1 MELWQSR
8 QQYLNGLSRSLCGFD
23 VKNEQFQQLHAPS
36 TLQGDQSSTHWILK
50 VMRGCLSL
58 FVRDING
65 RNMYCWVMNDYGVKE
80 SWTKDFQIRGMSVPR
95 VLMFSTE
102 EEQVLALENGQLG
115 FFSVRQGRRRRL
127 VVSNE
132 VDDIPREINST
143 FFYNPN
149 FTLINDM
156 IKS

>member
-1 MELWQSR
+1 
-8 QQYLNGLSRSLCGFD
+8 
-23 VKNEQFQQLHAPS
+23 
-36 TLQGDQSSTHWILK
+36 
-50 VMRGCLSL
+50 MRGCLSL

-102 EEQVLALENGQLG
+102 EEQVLALENGQLR
-115 FFSVRQGRRRRL
+115 FFSVRQGRWRRL

-132 VDDIPREINST
+132 VDGIPREINNA
-143 FFYNPN
+143 FFYTPN